1 VHRKERIF
9 IMRFWEDMQS
19 KWGFSD
25 GNAVP
30 DGVEVYREVYIRTV
44 NKLAEQLGSSVRLV
58 AYDRFGLHNWCLI
71 LIHQLSDLQAR
82 GIENF
87 AAHVDIDAN
96 TVGTDEA
103 MEEAIRQAD
112 ELELDGFVEVSV
124 SLADDFET
132 FMTELRSIAEGDPL
146 IAEVNSE
153 TQHFYSG
160 GRIRLVQEVAAFDR
174 SVLPVGAE
182 YVITWVEHRAWLLGI
197 AQSLGE
203 NPIAFAS
210 AFAAVVVEIPAEIRA
225 DREDCTSVPPY
236 HLRDLEDETL
246 DTYGQFDT
254 LAEAETVIQAAA
266 NTLGKAVQL
275 INGYGNT
282 VASCEP
288 DEKEA

>member
-1 VHRKERIF
+1 
-9 IMRFWEDMQS
+9 MRFWEDMQS

-30 DGVEVYREVYIRTV
+30 DGIEVYREIYIRAV

-71 LIHQLSDLQAR
+71 LMHRLSDLQAQ

-87 AAHVDIDAN
+87 TAHVDINAD

-124 SLADDFET
+124 SLAEDFEA

-153 TQHFYSG
+153 TQHFYPG

-174 SVLPVGAE
+174 SVLPIGAE
-182 YVITWVEHRAWLLGI
+182 YIITWVEHRAWLLGI
-197 AQSLGE
+197 TSTAGG

-210 AFAAVVVEIPAEIRA
+210 AFAAVVLEIPAEIRA
-225 DREDCTSVPPY
+225 DREDCTAVPPY

-254 LAEAETVIQAAA
+254 LVEAETVIQAAA

-282 VASCEP
+282 VASCGP

>member
-1 VHRKERIF
+1 
-9 IMRFWEDMQS
+9 MRFWEDMQS

-30 DGVEVYREVYIRTV
+30 DGIEVYREVYIRAV

-58 AYDRFGLHNWCLI
+58 AYDRFGVHNWCLI
-71 LIHQLSDLQAR
+71 LMHQLSDLQAR

-87 AAHVDIDAN
+87 TTHVDIDAD
-96 TVGTDEA
+96 TSGADEA
-103 MEEAIRQAD
+103 MDEAIRQAD
-112 ELELDGFVEVSV
+112 ELELDGFVEVTV
-124 SLADDFET
+124 SLADDFEA

-146 IAEVNSE
+146 IAEVNNE
-153 TQHFYSG
+153 TQHFYPD
-160 GRIRLVQEVAAFDR
+160 GRIRLVQDVTAFDR
-174 SVLPVGAE
+174 SVLPIGAE

-197 AQSLGE
+197 ASTSGE

-210 AFAAVVVEIPAEIRA
+210 AFAAVVLEIPAEIRA
-225 DREDCTSVPPY
+225 DREDCTPVPPY
-236 HLRDLEDETL
+236 HLRDLEDKSL

-266 NTLGKAVQL
+266 NTLGKGVQL

-282 VASCEP
+282 IASCEP
-288 DEKEA
+288 DEKGT